1 MLRNAHVRYTRAH
14 YSVVCVC
21 VCVGVGV
28 GLLAAVA
35 VAGAQRRA
43 LLVRW
48 HLGLVVV
55 FVTCHAG
62 GGKGV
67 LAFCVAR
74 RGRHGARR
82 ACARFASYKGQGR
95 GDGARSRRSRS
106 VIALRIAP
114 VAGASGTAAS
124 LTASSS
130 CCCPSAIASQAQR
143 SVDRVCA
150 GGVADREGVL
160 RAGGKRSP
168 ACDHARLVSHAR
180 FRSFPTRVRL
190 APDRSFVRIFF
201 RIFLRFCIFFV
212 LLHLICG
219 DGQATRRLNR
229 LKVLTNLVLT
239 NSVER

>member
-168 ACDHARLVSHAR
+168 ARAIMPG
-180 FRSFPTRVRL
+180 SFPTLVSAHFPRVSDWRPIGPLFASSL
-190 APDRSFVRIFF
+190 ASFSGFASSSF
-201 RIFLRFCIFFV
+201 FCILFAGTDRPPV
-212 LLHLICG
+212 DLI
-219 DGQATRRLNR
+219 A
-229 LKVLTNLVLT
+229 
-239 NSVER
+239 